1 MSKLKWDEI
10 GKRFYETGVDHG
22 VLYLQQDGV
31 YSRGVAWSGLISVS
45 ESPSGA
51 EDSPLYADNM
61 KYLNLKSAEEFG
73 ATIECYSYPDEWDEC
88 NGEAELAEGVKL
100 GQQKRN
106 TFGFSYRTK
115 IGNDTQN
122 DEYGYKIHLIY
133 GCSAAPSEKSYSTV
147 NDSPE
152 AITFSYEVTT
162 TPVTCEDFKP
172 VSSVTIDST
181 KVDKEKLAQ
190 LEEILYG
197 KDGDTSDPDNTVPA
211 VEARLP
217 LPDELKVIF
226 AAG

>member
-197 KDGDTSDPDNTVPA
+197 KDGDASDPDNTIPA